1 MASQKTSK
9 VRSAPDY
16 QVLQQGDLTGGLDL
30 RRAQTRMGA
39 ERSRVCLNYSLS
51 EPGTLRVRP
60 GYASW
65 SSLSLGSSGGQGG
78 VRAYLASTQFTLF
91 AWGGSVYKPTD
102 TGGLSTVP
110 VLSGLASTAAQITFC
125 YDRNIVGVFDSTS
138 TPQKSTNGTDWTRL
152 GILASSRAS
161 TLSTLASTGRLSTSE
176 FEVSYTYKDRGLA
189 FESDAA
195 PVSTIAITSTAS
207 GAITVTIPN
216 STDPQV
222 DAIVVYA
229 RNKTAGE
236 SVLRRV
242 SSLAQSSAASS
253 TYVITSSAWS
263 AETEIPTT
271 HGVAPVLKFAVN
283 WKNRWWGADANV
295 ENRIWFTDLFQNQAW
310 YALYYID
317 LPFERGD
324 AVNALVALGDTLVVF
339 GGTRS
344 YLIIGATSLDFEVRP
359 SAGSQAGAFGPQ
371 AVAAIE
377 NGIVHAASEGVFLFD
392 GASDKLL
399 TYDLEPAWRDL
410 IERSSAVDLA
420 SIAML
425 HDYLQ
430 KELRITVPRLYPWG
444 TRGELVLDLNRTREG
459 GEPAW
464 AQTSRSIGGYIH
476 WNGDEPTAGDRGKIL
491 SWSTASGKLYQ
502 ENTGETWDSSN
513 VTAEFEGPAF
523 SLGLPRARFVDLH
536 AEVEPHDGAFSVEV
550 LTDGVSQGAISLSI
564 GDQNAVYGT
573 ALYGSGSFSGVG
585 RRKCFTELPL
595 SADGRSVVLKASYTG
610 AERFAWFGYAIGL
623 VPEVLPRQWTE

>member
-1 MASQKTSK
+1 MASQKTQK

-16 QVLQQGDLTGGLDL
+16 QVLPQGDLTGGLDL

-39 ERSRVCLNYSLS
+39 ERSRTCLNWSLG
-51 EPGTLRVRP
+51 EPGTLRVRK
-60 GYASW
+60 GYDAW
-65 SSLSLGSSGGQGG
+65 SSNSLGSSGGQGG
-78 VRAYLASTQFTLF
+78 VRAYLADDQFTLF
-91 AWGGSVYKPTD
+91 AWGGNLYKPTD
-102 TGGLSTVP
+102 SGGLSTTP
-110 VLSGLASTAAQITFC
+110 VFSGLASTAPIEFC
-125 YDRNIVGVFDSTS
+125 YDRRIVGVFDSTS
-138 TPQKSTNGTDWTRL
+138 TPQKSTNGTDWSRL
-152 GILASSRAS
+152 GIVAS
-161 TLSTLASTGRLSTSE
+161 TVSCTLSSLASTGRLSTSE

-189 FESDAA
+189 HESDGA
-195 PVSTIAITSTAS
+195 PVSTLTIQSTAS

-242 SSLAQSSAASS
+242 SSLAQSTAASS

-263 AETEIPTT
+263 VETEIPTT
-271 HGVAPVLKFAVN
+271 HGAAPVLAFAVN
-283 WKNRWWGADANV
+283 WKNRWWGKDANV

-310 YALYYID
+310 YPLYYID

-324 AVNALVALGDTLVVF
+324 AIQAMIALGDTLVVF

-359 SAGSQAGAFGPQ
+359 TAGSQAGAFGPH
-371 AVAAIE
+371 AVATIE
-377 NGIVHAASEGVFLFD
+377 NGIVHAASEGIFLFD

-399 TYDLEPAWRDL
+399 TYDLEPGWRDL
-410 IERSSAVDLA
+410 VERSSARDLA
-420 SIAML
+420 TIAML
-425 HDYLQ
+425 HDYLE
-430 KELRITVPRLYPWG
+430 KELRISIPRLYPWG

-464 AQTSRSIGGYIH
+464 AQTSRNIGGYIH
-476 WNGDEPTAGDRGKIL
+476 WNGDEPAAGDRGKIL
-491 SWSTASGKLYQ
+491 SYSTGTGQLFQ
-502 ENTGETWDSSN
+502 ESVGETWNGSN

-523 SLGLPRARFVDLH
+523 SLGLARARFVDLH
-536 AEVEPHDGAFSVEV
+536 AEVEPHDGEFAVEIV
-550 LTDGVSQGAISLSI
+550 TDGISRGSISLSI
-564 GDQNAVYGT
+564 GDQQAIYGTGVYGT
-573 ALYGSGSFSGVG
+573 ATYAGAG

-595 SADGRSVVLKASYTG
+595 SADGRSVVVKGTYTG

>member
-1 MASQKTSK
+1 MASQKTQK

-16 QVLQQGDLTGGLDL
+16 QVLPQSDLTGGLDL

-39 ERSRVCLNYSLS
+39 ERSRTCLNFSLA
-51 EPGTLRVRP
+51 EPGTLRVRK
-60 GYASW
+60 GYTAW
-65 SSLSLGSSGGQGG
+65 SSISLGSSGGQGG

-91 AWGGSVYKPTD
+91 AWGGGIYQPTD
-102 TGGLSTVP
+102 TGGLSTTP
-110 VLSGLASTAAQITFC
+110 VLSGLASTAPIEFC
-125 YDRNIVGVFDSTS
+125 YDRTIVAAFDSTS
-138 TPQKSTNGTDWTRL
+138 TPQKSTNGTDWSRL
-152 GILASSRAS
+152 GIVAS
-161 TLSTLASTGRLSTSE
+161 TKTCTLSSLASTGRLSTSE

-189 FESDAA
+189 HESDGA
-195 PVSTIAITSTAS
+195 PVSTLTIASTAS
-207 GAITVTIPN
+207 GAITVQIPN

-242 SSLAQSSAASS
+242 SSFAQSTAASS

-263 AETEIPTT
+263 AEEEIPTT
-271 HGVAPVLKFAVN
+271 HGPAPVLAFAVN
-283 WKNRWWGADANV
+283 WKNRWWGKDANV
-295 ENRIWFTDLFQNQAW
+295 ENRVWFTDLFQNQAW
-310 YALYYID
+310 YPLYYID

-324 AVNALVALGDTLVVF
+324 AIQALIALGDTLVVF

-359 SAGSQAGAFGPQ
+359 TAGSQAGAFGPH

-377 NGIVHAASEGVFLFD
+377 NGIVHAASEGVYLFD
-392 GASDKLL
+392 GATDKLL
-399 TYDLEPAWRDL
+399 TYDLEPGWRDL
-410 IERSSAVDLA
+410 VERSSAKDLA
-420 SIAML
+420 TIAML
-425 HDYLQ
+425 HDYLE
-430 KELRITVPRLYPWG
+430 KELRISVPRLYPWG

-464 AQTSRSIGGYIH
+464 AQTNRTIGGYLH
-476 WNGDEPTAGDRGKIL
+476 WNGDEPNAGDRGTIL
-491 SWSTASGKLYQ
+491 SYSTA
-502 ENTGETWDSSN
+502 TGQLFRESVGATWNGSN

-523 SLGLPRARFVDLH
+523 SLGLARARFVDLH
-536 AEVEPHDGAFSVEV
+536 AEVEPHEGAFTIEAV
-550 LTDGVSQGAISLSI
+550 TDGISRGQISLSI
-564 GDQNAVYGT
+564 GDQQAIYGTGTYGT
-573 ALYGSGSFSGVG
+573 ATYAGAG

-595 SADGRSVVLKASYTG
+595 SADGRSVALKASYTG
-610 AERFAWFGYAIGL
+610 AERFAWFGYAIGI